1 MKSWLRHMT
10 HARALCMPCCML
22 LHQST
27 PFGMSSQSI
36 QQSLGS
42 LLPAPVRNIRW
53 SCCTEV
59 ELRRQYEIT
68 AKRRRSGEKRRRM
81 KEWMKEWRRSRW
93 MTREVNEW
101 GESMEVNQSMKQ

>member
-1 MKSWLRHMT
+1 
-10 HARALCMPCCML
+10 
-22 LHQST
+22 
-27 PFGMSSQSI
+27 
-36 QQSLGS
+36 
-42 LLPAPVRNIRW
+42 
-53 SCCTEV
+53 V